1 MNKNVKITDCKG
13 NVDTGQVKASKN
25 AKDHIIWYAHDDKGA
40 IVVFASPDGS
50 PFLETTF
57 HVPAG
62 GSVSSGPPSKGQVGK
77 QYKYIV
83 VGDCGS
89 TDPVVIIDY

>member
-1 MNKNVKITDCKG
+1 MNKKVQITDCKG
-13 NVDTGQVKASKN
+13 SVDTEKVHASMN
-25 AKDHIIWYAHDDKGA
+25 GEDHIIWYAHKKGA
-40 IVVFASPDGS
+40 IIVFASPDGS

-62 GSVSSGPPSKGQVGK
+62 GSVSSGPPVKGQLNGE
-77 QYKYIV
+77 YKYIV

-89 TDPVVIIDY
+89 NDPVVIIDY